1 MIHVITSLGE
11 DPEGG
16 PRVREELQ
24 SAARRLLHGGSF
36 SEVELWKAGC
46 AEPTKRCLNQRCIG
60 NNKQDWSSAAPLEAF
75 TSIWQEYSA
84 CQSDCELQ
92 SCGSECQA
100 GCRYSAIGCGRRRT
114 EPLQSARRIAKP

>member
-1 MIHVITSLGE
+1 M
-11 DPEGG
+11 
-16 PRVREELQ
+16 REELQ

-75 TSIWQEYSA
+75 HIHLAGVQRLPERLRA
-84 CQSDCELQ
+84 AELW
-92 SCGSECQA
+92 
-100 GCRYSAIGCGRRRT
+100 
-114 EPLQSARRIAKP
+114 L